1 MMVVTV
7 TGGLLKVFVNGFEA
21 EMDELV
27 AASYWTQGS
36 FVPKAR
42 QTDRQGNNSF
52 CTCRIRRQI
61 WHSGHSKDNQ
71 CRNSHLGV

>member
-7 TGGLLKVFVNGFEA
+7 TGGLLKGFVNGFKA

-27 AASYWTQGS
+27 AASHWTKGS

-42 QTDRQGNNSF
+42 QIDEAITHFACVAFDGKFGIAGTARTINAAA
-52 CTCRIRRQI
+52 
-61 WHSGHSKDNQ
+61 
-71 CRNSHLGV
+71 NSHLGV